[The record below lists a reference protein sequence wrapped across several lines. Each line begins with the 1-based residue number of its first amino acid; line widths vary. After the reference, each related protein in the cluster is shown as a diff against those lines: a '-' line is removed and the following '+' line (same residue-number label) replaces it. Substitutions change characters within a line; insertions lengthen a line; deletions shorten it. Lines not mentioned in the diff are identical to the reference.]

1 MIEELGLDDDNTN
14 IVKYVVNDNAS
25 NAVLAIKLS
34 PGLIQ
39 ILCAIHTLQ
48 LGIRDTFK
56 EAAVGPTQMKNVL
69 QKGKNLANTVKKS
82 GPLAQE
88 LKKACMEVGIQY
100 TTLKNPSE
108 TRWNSSKTN
117 LDSPIKIEK
126 ALNHLVSTD
135 STGQW
140 TDMVYTPAEWRLVK
154 AASEILEIPLK
165 VTKVWEGKKY
175 PTMNVVCPEP

>member
-1 MIEELGLDDDNTN
+1 M
-14 IVKYVVNDNAS
+14 NDNAS

-48 LGIRDTFK
+48 LGICDTFK

-69 QKGKNLANTVKKS
+69 QKGKNVANTIKKS
-82 GPLAQE
+82 GPLTQE
-88 LKKACMEVGIQY
+88 LKKACKEVGIQY
-100 TTLKNPSE
+100 RTLKNPSE

-117 LDSPIKIEK
+117 LDSTIKIDK

-140 TDMVYTPAEWRLVK
+140 TDMVYTPAEWRLAKTASNVLGFPSRSPRPGK
-154 AASEILEIPLK
+154 AKSIP
-165 VTKVWEGKKY
+165 
-175 PTMNVVCPEP
+175 P